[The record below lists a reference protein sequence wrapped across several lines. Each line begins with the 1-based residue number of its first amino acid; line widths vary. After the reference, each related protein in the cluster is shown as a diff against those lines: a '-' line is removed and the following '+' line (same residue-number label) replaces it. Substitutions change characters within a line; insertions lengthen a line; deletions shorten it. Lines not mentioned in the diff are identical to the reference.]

1 MLSFEVKSSEM
12 IGAILSRLRFISYAE
27 SLGGV
32 ETLITYPETQT
43 HTDIP
48 EAVRR
53 QLGISPSLLRLSV
66 GLEHYDD
73 LKADLDQALS

>member
-1 MLSFEVKSSEM
+1 MLSFEVKSSAM
-12 IGAILSRLRFISYAE
+12 IGAILSRLRYISYAE

-43 HTDIP
+43 HADIP

-53 QLGISPSLLRLSV
+53 QLGISASLLRLSV

-73 LKADLDQALS
+73 LKADLQQALT